1 MPVPILLIC
10 FNRPKIARELLLRI
24 EELPTTKV
32 YIAIDRADSESMS
45 YQDNV
50 AVMKEVSEFVGFSKH
65 FVDVLVQP
73 QNIGCNKNTIVGMD
87 FLLSSNTSGLLL
99 EDDCE
104 FSPPYIEFLN
114 RNYESIDYS
123 KYMSVTPMNLNWGR
137 DLYYR
142 NNSKVFF
149 YESVLMGASLGMTF
163 AKESRVALDLALQEI
178 DSQRMFDAI
187 KEFSKECPTNFLQRK
202 ILLSYFEGKARY
214 ISRTWNITRP
224 GWSPHT
230 ETGWDS
236 AWQLAAIL
244 SDKLFLVPNFT
255 LARETLNQEENQW
268 HPHSFSYPS
277 WKDTD
282 HGFTIQDLGQSQP
295 TKQPNIGAIHKL
307 GIKRFPIR
315 KYLALTFREFKSR
328 S

>member
-1 MPVPILLIC
+1 MPVPILVIC
-10 FNRPKIARELLLRI
+10 YNRPRILRNLLLRI

-32 YIAIDRADSESMS
+32 YIAIDKAASESIS
-45 YQDNV
+45 HQDNV
-50 AVMKEVSEFVGFSKH
+50 AVVKAVSDFVDFSKH

-73 QNIGCNKNTIVGMD
+73 QNMGCNKNTIVGMD
-87 FLLSSNTSGLLL
+87 FLLSSNASGILL

-142 NNSKVFF
+142 GGDSRVFF
-149 YESVLMGASLGMTF
+149 YDSVLMGASLGMTF
-163 AKESRVALDLALQEI
+163 AQESRAALDLAVQEI
-178 DSQRMFDAI
+178 DSQRMFEAI
-187 KEFSKECPTNFLQRK
+187 KRISQECPTNFLQKK

-214 ISRTWNITRP
+214 ISRTWNTREP
-224 GWSPHT
+224 GWSPHK

-244 SDKLFLVPNFT
+244 SGKLFLVPNFT
-255 LARETLNQEENQW
+255 LARETLDQDEFQW

-277 WKDTD
+277 WKDINHD
-282 HGFTIQDLGQSQP
+282 FTIQDLGQSEP
-295 TKQPNIGAIHKL
+295 IKQPNIGAIHKL
-307 GIKRFPIR
+307 GIPRFPLR
-315 KYLALTFREFKSR
+315 KYLALTLREFK
-328 S
+328 